1 MEDLVKILCFSLNR
15 QLCFLTATKEKLEAQ
30 RFRDGGRCKQ
40 RSTEF
45 YNLSLEKILNCLTF
59 SVLCQEENHLSL
71 PSDICTV
78 DRTSSNR
85 ALSDYKKFK
94 LKNNT
99 HSSVRLPNE
108 LFQFSLVYIEEL
120 THHVEQ

>member
-1 MEDLVKILCFSLNR
+1 MW
-15 QLCFLTATKEKLEAQ
+15 
-30 RFRDGGRCKQ
+30 RCNQ

-45 YNLSLEKILNCLTF
+45 SNLSLNKTLNCLTF
-59 SVLCQEENHLSL
+59 SVLCQKENHLSL

-85 ALSDYKKFK
+85 ALSDYKSLIFSKKKTSF
-94 LKNNT
+94 
-99 HSSVRLPNE
+99 HLPNE

>member
-45 YNLSLEKILNCLTF
+45 YNLSLKKILNCLTF

-71 PSDICTV
+71 SSDICTV
-78 DRTSSNR
+78 DRTSINR
-85 ALSDYKKFK
+85 ALSDYKSLIF
-94 LKNNT
+94 LNKNKKT
-99 HSSVRLPNE
+99 HICSPS
-108 LFQFSLVYIEEL
+108 Q
-120 THHVEQ
+120 